1 MSGGQRTGS
10 FDELPESEPYDGLR
24 RRTFDSVHATVN
36 EYRFEPGAHFPL
48 HTHPEEQLTFV
59 TEGEIELTAGDEVTR
74 LARGDWAVVDGDVPH
89 GIRALDG
96 GAAILA
102 IVIPRRASAAAYTVV
117 E

>member
-1 MSGGQRTGS
+1 MTGGQRTGS
-10 FDELPESEPYDGLR
+10 FDELAESEPYEGLR
-24 RRTFDSVHATVN
+24 RRTFDSGHATVN

-59 TEGEIELTAGDEVTR
+59 TAGKIELTAGGEVTY
-74 LARGDWAVVDGDVPH
+74 LGPGEWAVVDGGVAH

-102 IVIPRRASAAAYTVV
+102 IIIPRRAFEAAYTIVD
-117 E
+117 